1 MSKVIVISVIVAAA
15 VFASVTISV
24 QKKAIEVPEVV
35 AQDLAEIQMKICGN
49 YALNYAMD
57 QILSGKVPYEQGAFT
72 QTFSADYQTNFNVT
86 SGLIDSIKYIPN
98 NTFDTLVVTSYVT
111 TSYLG
116 DNYSHQ
122 SFAGIGVEASGGEE
136 QPPPV
141 GPFTC
146 AILSGDDMTFTGSGT
161 THCGEGNVHT
171 NGYFKMTGSCKIE
184 GNLSSCYR
192 IWTTGSTKIFG
203 DAYSPAWKGKSPGN
217 VTGTAYTVTV
227 PPIPIPV
234 IDMTPF
240 YQWAVDHGEYYT
252 STVQISGSQDI
263 EPNGG
268 LMWVNGY
275 YMQSGSG
282 DFIGGLI
289 AKYEVQISGS
299 GDHVKHPDHPYFP
312 AIVSLEQGLQ
322 MSGSG
327 KVHGLIY
334 APNGAI
340 QKSGSGDV
348 EGSMICGGK
357 FKKSGSWNIMD
368 YENSTPV
375 PPGEGGGE
383 SNININIVYWQE

>member
-252 STVQISGSQDI
+252 
-263 EPNGG
+263 
-268 LMWVNGY
+268 
-275 YMQSGSG
+275 
-282 DFIGGLI
+282 
-289 AKYEVQISGS
+289 ISGS